1 MTIKGI
7 INKRSMIQSTNHN
20 KGYTLIELM
29 VVVGIIALLLALSL
43 NGLYNLIQWNKLNT
57 AAALLSSGLKNS
69 QSRAFYEGV
78 YYKLQFWPTL
88 DRYRIYKQTE
98 LIDDIILKDI
108 DLFNTNFT
116 DNNLYFYP
124 NGVPSMGGTVTLK
137 NKRGKI
143 LYVIM
148 TPVTAR
154 VRVSPEPPENW

>member
-1 MTIKGI
+1 
-7 INKRSMIQSTNHN
+7 MIHSKNRN

-29 VVVGIIALLLALSL
+29 VVVGIISLLLGLSL
-43 NGLYNLIQWNKLNT
+43 NGLNNLIQWNKLNR
-57 AAALLSSGLKNS
+57 AAAILSSELKNT

-78 YYKLQFWPTL
+78 YYKINFWESL

-98 LIDDIILKDI
+98 LVEDIILEDI

-116 DNNLYFYP
+116 DDNVYFYP

-154 VRVSPEPPENW
+154 IRVSPNPPENW

>member
-1 MTIKGI
+1 M
-7 INKRSMIQSTNHN
+7 KRSTNRN

-29 VVVGIIALLLALSL
+29 VVVGIISLLLGLSL
-43 NGLYNLIQWNKLNT
+43 NGLYNLMQWSKLNR
-57 AAALLSSGLKNS
+57 AAALLSSELKNT

-88 DRYRIYKQTE
+88 DRYRIYRQTE
-98 LIDDIILKDI
+98 LIQDIILEDI

-154 VRVSPEPPENW
+154 VRISQNPPENW

>member
-1 MTIKGI
+1 
-7 INKRSMIQSTNHN
+7 MIQSTNRN
-20 KGYTLIELM
+20 KGFTIIELM
-29 VVVGIIALLLALSL
+29 VVLCIISLLLGLGI

-57 AAALLSSGLKNS
+57 AAALLSSELKNT

-78 YYKLQFWPTL
+78 YYKLQFWPSL

-98 LIDDIILKDI
+98 LVEDIILEDI
-108 DLFNTNFT
+108 DLFNSNFT
-116 DNNLYFYP
+116 DDNVYFYP

-137 NKRGKI
+137 NKRGKV

>member
-1 MTIKGI
+1 M
-7 INKRSMIQSTNHN
+7 KRRTNRT

-29 VVVGIIALLLALSL
+29 VVVGIIALLFGLSL

-57 AAALLSSGLKNS
+57 AAALLSSELKNT

-78 YYKLQFWPTL
+78 YYKLQFWPSL
-88 DRYRIYKQTE
+88 DRYRIYRQSE
-98 LIDDIILKDI
+98 LIDDITLKDI

-124 NGVPSMGGTVTLK
+124 SGVPGQGGTVTLK
-137 NKRGKI
+137 NKREKV

-154 VRVSPEPPENW
+154 VRISPNPPENW

>member
-1 MTIKGI
+1 M
-7 INKRSMIQSTNHN
+7 KRSTNRT

-29 VVVGIIALLLALSL
+29 VVVGIISLLLGLSL
-43 NGLYNLIQWNKLNT
+43 NGLNNLIQWNKLNT
-57 AAALLSSGLKNS
+57 AAALLSSELKNT

-88 DRYRIYKQTE
+88 DRYRVYKQTV

-137 NKRGKI
+137 NKKGKI

>member
-1 MTIKGI
+1 MKHS
-7 INKRSMIQSTNHN
+7 NSHN
-20 KGYTLIELM
+20 KGYTLIGLM
-29 VVVGIIALLLALSL
+29 VVVGIISLLLAFSINALD
-43 NGLYNLIQWNKLNT
+43 NLQQWNKLST
-57 AAALLSSGLKNS
+57 AAALLSSELKNT

-88 DRYRIYKQTE
+88 DRYRIYKKTE
-98 LIDDIILKDI
+98 LYKDIQLEDI

-116 DNNLYFYP
+116 NNNLYFYP
-124 NGVPSMGGTVTLK
+124 NGVPGQGGTVTLK
-137 NKRGKI
+137 NKIGKV

>member
-1 MTIKGI
+1 
-7 INKRSMIQSTNHN
+7 
-20 KGYTLIELM
+20 M
-29 VVVGIIALLLALSL
+29 VVVVIISLLLGLSL
-43 NGLYNLIQWNKLNT
+43 NGLYNLIQWSKLNR
-57 AAALLSSGLKNS
+57 AAAILSSELKNT

-78 YYKLQFWPTL
+78 YYKIDFWAPL
-88 DRYRIYKQTE
+88 DRYRIYRRTE
-98 LIDDIILKDI
+98 LYKDIQLEEDI

-116 DNNLYFYP
+116 NSKVYFYP

-154 VRVSPEPPENW
+154 VRISTEPPENW

>member
-1 MTIKGI
+1 
-7 INKRSMIQSTNHN
+7 MIHSTNRN
-20 KGYTLIELM
+20 KGFTLIELM
-29 VVVGIIALLLALSL
+29 VVVGIISLLLALSL

-57 AAALLSSGLKNS
+57 TAALLSSELKNI

-88 DRYRIYKQTE
+88 DRYRVYRQTE
-98 LIDDIILKDI
+98 LINDIILKDI

-124 NGVPSMGGTVTLK
+124 NGVPSMGGTITLK
-137 NKRGKI
+137 NKRGKV

>member
-1 MTIKGI
+1 M
-7 INKRSMIQSTNHN
+7 KRSNNRN
-20 KGYTLIELM
+20 KGYTIIELM
-29 VVVGIIALLLALSL
+29 VVVGIISLLLGLSL
-43 NGLYNLIQWNKLNT
+43 NRLYNLMQWSKLNR
-57 AAALLSSGLKNS
+57 AAVILSSELKNT

-78 YYKLQFWPTL
+78 YYKLQFWPSL

-98 LIDDIILKDI
+98 VYKDVQLEDI
-108 DLFNTNFT
+108 DLFNSNFT
-116 DNNLYFYP
+116 DDKVYFYP

-154 VRVSPEPPENW
+154 VRVSPDPPENW

>member
-1 MTIKGI
+1 
-7 INKRSMIQSTNHN
+7 MIHSTNRN

-29 VVVGIIALLLALSL
+29 VVVGIISLLL
-43 NGLYNLIQWNKLNT
+43 GLGINVLDYLIQWNKLNT
-57 AAALLSSGLKNS
+57 AAGLLSSELKNT

-78 YYKLQFWPTL
+78 YYKIYFWESL

-98 LIDDIILKDI
+98 LVEDVVLEDI
-108 DLFNTNFT
+108 DLFNSNFT
-116 DNNLYFYP
+116 DDNVYFYP

-137 NKRGKI
+137 NKRGKV

-154 VRVSPEPPENW
+154 VRVSPNPPENW

>member
-1 MTIKGI
+1 MGHSNNHSKGF
-7 INKRSMIQSTNHN
+7 
-20 KGYTLIELM
+20 TLIELM
-29 VVVGIIALLLALSL
+29 VVVGIIALLLGLSL
-43 NGLYNLIQWNKLNT
+43 NGLNNLIQWNKLNV
-57 AAALLSSGLKNS
+57 AAALLSSELKMT
-69 QSRAFYEGV
+69 QSKAFYEGV

-88 DRYRIYKQTE
+88 DRYRIYRQTE
-98 LIDDIILKDI
+98 LIQDIILADI

-116 DNNLYFYP
+116 DNRVSFRP

-137 NKRGKI
+137 NKIGKV

>member
-1 MTIKGI
+1 
-7 INKRSMIQSTNHN
+7 MIHSTNRN

-29 VVVGIIALLLALSL
+29 VVVGIISLLLGLGI
-43 NGLYNLIQWNKLNT
+43 NGLDYLIQLNKLNT
-57 AAALLSSGLKNS
+57 AAALLSSELKNI
-69 QSRAFYEGV
+69 QSRAFYEGA

-88 DRYRIYKQTE
+88 DRYRVYRQTE
-98 LIDDIILKDI
+98 LINDIILKDI
-108 DLFNTNFT
+108 NLFNTNFT

-137 NKRGKI
+137 NKRGKV

>member
-1 MTIKGI
+1 M
-7 INKRSMIQSTNHN
+7 KRSNNHT

-29 VVVGIIALLLALSL
+29 VVVGIIALLLGLSL
-43 NGLYNLIQWNKLNT
+43 NGLNNLIQWNKLNV
-57 AAALLSSGLKNS
+57 AAALLSSELKNT
-69 QSRAFYEGV
+69 QSKAFYEGV
-78 YYKLQFWPTL
+78 YYKIEFWEPL
-88 DRYRIYKQTE
+88 DRYRIFKQNE
-98 LIDDIILKDI
+98 LIDDIILEDI

-116 DNNLYFYP
+116 DDRVKFNP

-137 NKRGKI
+137 NKIGKV

>member
-1 MTIKGI
+1 
-7 INKRSMIQSTNHN
+7 MIRSTNHT

-29 VVVGIIALLLALSL
+29 VVIGIISLLLGLSL
-43 NGLYNLIQWNKLNT
+43 NGLYNLIQWSKLNR
-57 AAALLSSGLKNS
+57 AAALLSSELKDT

-78 YYKLQFWPTL
+78 YYWIEFWESL
-88 DRYRIYKQTE
+88 DRYRIHKKEE
-98 LIDDIILKDI
+98 LVEDIILEDI

-116 DNNLYFYP
+116 NDKVYFYP
-124 NGVPSMGGTVTLK
+124 SGVPSMGGTVTLK
-137 NKRGKI
+137 NKRGKV

>member
-1 MTIKGI
+1 MKH
-7 INKRSMIQSTNHN
+7 STNRT
-20 KGYTLIELM
+20 KGYTLIESM
-29 VVVGIIALLLALSL
+29 VVVVIISLLLGLGT
-43 NGLYNLIQWNKLNT
+43 NGLDYLMQWNKLNT
-57 AAALLSSGLKNS
+57 AAALLSSELKNT

-78 YYKLQFWPTL
+78 YYKLQFWPSL
-88 DRYRIYKQTE
+88 NRYRVYKKTE

-154 VRVSPEPPENW
+154 VRVSPDPPENW

>member
-1 MTIKGI
+1 MIHS
-7 INKRSMIQSTNHN
+7 INRT

-29 VVVGIIALLLALSL
+29 VVVVIISLLLGLGI
-43 NGLYNLIQWNKLNT
+43 NGLDYLIQWNKLNT
-57 AAALLSSGLKNS
+57 AAALLGSELKNT

-78 YYKLQFWPTL
+78 YYKLQFMPSL

-116 DNNLYFYP
+116 NNNLYFYP
-124 NGVPSMGGTVTLK
+124 NSIPSMGGTVTLK
-137 NKRGKI
+137 NKRGKV

-154 VRVSPEPPENW
+154 VRVSPNPPENW

>member
-1 MTIKGI
+1 MIHSTI
-7 INKRSMIQSTNHN
+7 RT

-29 VVVGIIALLLALSL
+29 VVVGIIALLLGLSL
-43 NGLYNLIQWNKLNT
+43 NGLDYLIQWNKLNT
-57 AAALLSSGLKNS
+57 AAALLSSELKNT

-78 YYKLQFWPTL
+78 YYKIEFWPTL
-88 DRYRIYKQTE
+88 DRYRVYKQTE

-137 NKRGKI
+137 NKRGKV

-154 VRVSPEPPENW
+154 VRVSSDPPENW

>member
-1 MTIKGI
+1 
-7 INKRSMIQSTNHN
+7 MIHSTNRT
-20 KGYTLIELM
+20 KGFTLIELM
-29 VVVGIIALLLALSL
+29 VVVVIISLLLGLGT
-43 NGLYNLIQWNKLNT
+43 NGLDYLIQWSKLNT
-57 AAALLSSGLKNS
+57 VAALLSSELKNT

-124 NGVPSMGGTVTLK
+124 NGVPSMGGTVTFK

>member
-1 MTIKGI
+1 M
-7 INKRSMIQSTNHN
+7 KRRNNRT

-29 VVVGIIALLLALSL
+29 VVVGIIALLLGLSL
-43 NGLYNLIQWNKLNT
+43 NGLYNLIQWSKLNT
-57 AAALLSSGLKNS
+57 AAAILSSELKNT

-88 DRYRIYKQTE
+88 DRYRIYRQTVLYKE
-98 LIDDIILKDI
+98 IKLEDI
-108 DLFNTNFT
+108 DMFDTNFT
-116 DNNLYFYP
+116 DDNLYFYP
-124 NGVPSMGGTVTLK
+124 SGVPSMGGTVTLK

-154 VRVSPEPPENW
+154 VRISRNPPENW

>member
-1 MTIKGI
+1 MKH
-7 INKRSMIQSTNHN
+7 STNYN

-29 VVVGIIALLLALSL
+29 VVVGIIILLLGLSL
-43 NGLYNLIQWNKLNT
+43 NGLDYLIQWNKLNI
-57 AAALLSSGLKNS
+57 AAALLSLELKNT
-69 QSRAFYEGV
+69 QSRAFYEGA

-88 DRYRIYKQTE
+88 DRYRIYRKTE
-98 LIDDIILKDI
+98 LYKDIQLEDI

-116 DNNLYFYP
+116 DDNLYLYTS
-124 NGVPSMGGTVTLK
+124 GVPSMGGTVTLK

>member
-1 MTIKGI
+1 M
-7 INKRSMIQSTNHN
+7 KRSNNRN
-20 KGYTLIELM
+20 KGYTLIE
-29 VVVGIIALLLALSL
+29 VVVVVVIVSLLLGLSL
-43 NGLYNLIQWNKLNT
+43 NGLYNLIQWSKLNR
-57 AAALLSSGLKNS
+57 AAAILSSELKNT

-98 LIDDIILKDI
+98 LVEDIILNDI
-108 DLFNTNFT
+108 DLFNSNFT
-116 DNNLYFYP
+116 DDNLYFYP
-124 NGVPSMGGTVTLK
+124 SGVPSMGGTVTLK

-154 VRVSPEPPENW
+154 VRISTEPPDNW